1 MPVIRPILPVWASAV
16 PCFFRRGGRVHR
28 PRQREVQRTE
38 QSRAGRRGGRRSV
51 IVSHLRSLI
60 PDRGPTPAHLGVG
73 LSPLRYLVYCGL
85 STLPVQSQ
93 TAWAYRLQYFL
104 WTVFSVQYK
113 NAHAQAHAH
122 HTQTTHRVLVRGRL
136 SGTTACCLL
145 HLIFFSLPARWL
157 ALLYQEPTSPPPPFC
172 PCSANMRPSH
182 DAQPHKSIISPW
194 ILCKV

>member
-1 MPVIRPILPVWASAV
+1 MVVA
-16 PCFFRRGGRVHR
+16 CTGQG
-28 PRQREVQRTE
+28 QREVQSRAE
-38 QSRAGRRGGRRSV
+38 LSRAGRRAERSV

-85 STLPVQSQ
+85 SALPPSPVPDCLGLP
-93 TAWAYRLQYFL
+93 TP
-104 WTVFSVQYK
+104 VFSVDWIFCPVPERTTSTRTRTPK
-113 NAHAQAHAH
+113 RHIGSSCEAASPAQPPA
-122 HTQTTHRVLVRGRL
+122 
-136 SGTTACCLL
+136 CLL